1 MAKILMNMKMQKM
14 PQNYDKYGVPT
25 IDQLQDHVIDE
36 EFKLKQCHL

>member
-1 MAKILMNMKMQKM
+1 MIKMAKNKV
-14 PQNYDKYGVPT
+14 NYGDSRYGDPT